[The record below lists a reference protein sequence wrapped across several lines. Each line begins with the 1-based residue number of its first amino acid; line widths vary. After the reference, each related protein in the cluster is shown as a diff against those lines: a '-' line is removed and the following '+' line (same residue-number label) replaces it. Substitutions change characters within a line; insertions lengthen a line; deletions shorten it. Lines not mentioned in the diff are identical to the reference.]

1 MTVLLVMGRRLLS
14 IFLIKIVRNL
24 VFLDKPFLFTNRFYK
39 MQNDIALFSELCD
52 TLFEAERNQPV
63 AKPIPTSKLYQQL
76 DLSLRSDGLID
87 DDLKHILKDIIKS
100 TPKTASKSFF
110 NQLFGGR
117 IGKATLGDLLAVLF
131 NNSMY
136 TYKVAGP
143 QVGIEK
149 QVLKNI
155 CALAGYSED
164 SDGTLAPGGS
174 MSNMMALIMARDHK
188 NETIRDEGLTKPMT
202 LYTSRESHYS
212 ISKNAAL
219 TGIGRHQ
226 VRLINTNAKGEM
238 LAEHLEALVQQDI
251 TDGLEPFFVN
261 ATAGTTVLGA
271 FDPIEAL
278 SKVCKKHQLWL
289 HVDGAYCGG
298 VIFSAKYKHL
308 VKGLEL
314 SDSFSINA
322 HKMLGTPLSC
332 SIIVTQNR
340 EQLHHS
346 FSNEADYLYQTDG
359 DDFNLGKTSL
369 QCGRRNDALKLWT
382 LWKSVGTIGLEK
394 IVDKQFE
401 MAEIA
406 RAYINS
412 HDHYTLYSFEDSISV
427 CFNYKAMPAKAL
439 CTALYENSE
448 LMVGFGTFKNQEFVR
463 LVTINSVLE
472 KEDVL
477 GFFETLE
484 TFVSAHLL
492 KIATT

>member
-1 MTVLLVMGRRLLS
+1 
-14 IFLIKIVRNL
+14 
-24 VFLDKPFLFTNRFYK
+24 

-52 TLFEAERNQPV
+52 ALFEAESHQPV
-63 AKPIPTSKLYQQL
+63 AKPIPTSELYQQL
-76 DLSLRSDGLID
+76 DLSLRSDGVID
-87 DDLKHILKDIIKS
+87 EDLKNILKDIVKS

-117 IGKATLGDLLAVLF
+117 IGKAALGDLLAVLF

-143 QVGIEK
+143 HVGIEK

-188 NETIRDEGLTKPMT
+188 NESIRAEGLTKSMT
-202 LYTSRESHYS
+202 LYTSRASHYS

-219 TGIGRHQ
+219 TGIGRNQ
-226 VRLINTNAKGEM
+226 VRLVNTNDKGEM
-238 LAEHLEALVQQDI
+238 LAEHLEELVQKDI
-251 TDGLEPFFVN
+251 NDGLEPFFVN

-271 FDPIEAL
+271 FDAIEAL
-278 SKVCKKHQLWL
+278 ANVCKKHKLWL

-298 VIFSAKYKHL
+298 VIFSKKYKHL
-308 VKGLEL
+308 VNGLEL

-332 SIIVTQNR
+332 SIIVTQHR
-340 EQLHHS
+340 AQLHHS
-346 FSNEADYLYQTDG
+346 FSNEADYLYQTDD

-382 LWKSVGTIGLEK
+382 LWKSIGTNGLEN

-401 MAEIA
+401 MAKIA
-406 RAYINS
+406 RDYIKANK
-412 HDHYTLYSFEDSISV
+412 DYTLYSFEDSISV
-427 CFNYKAMPAKAL
+427 CFNYKGISANEL

-448 LMVGFGTFKNQEFVR
+448 LMIGFGKFKNQEFVR
-463 LVTINSVLE
+463 MVTINSVLE
-472 KEDVL
+472 SEDIL
-477 GFFETLE
+477 AFFRTLE
-484 TFVSAHLL
+484 AFVSVHLL
-492 KIATT
+492 KKSTT

>member
-1 MTVLLVMGRRLLS
+1 
-14 IFLIKIVRNL
+14 
-24 VFLDKPFLFTNRFYK
+24 

-52 TLFEAERNQPV
+52 ALFEAESHQPV
-63 AKPIPTSKLYQQL
+63 AKPIPTSELYQQL
-76 DLSLRSDGLID
+76 DLSLHSHGVID
-87 DDLKHILKDIIKS
+87 EDLKTILKDIIKS

-117 IGKATLGDLLAVLF
+117 IGKAALGDLLAVLF

-143 QVGIEK
+143 HVGIEK

-155 CALAGYSED
+155 CDLAGYSED

-188 NETIRDEGLTKPMT
+188 NESVRAEGLSKSMT

-219 TGIGRHQ
+219 TGIGRNQ
-226 VRLINTNAKGEM
+226 VRFINTNDKGEM
-238 LAEHLEALVQQDI
+238 LAEHLEELVQKDI
-251 TDGLEPFFVN
+251 NDGLEPFFVN

-271 FDPIEAL
+271 FDAIEAL
-278 SKVCKKHQLWL
+278 AKVCKKHKLWL

-298 VIFSAKYKHL
+298 VIFSKKYKHL
-308 VKGLEL
+308 VNRLEL

-332 SIIVTQNR
+332 SIIVTQHKA
-340 EQLHHS
+340 QLHHS

-382 LWKSVGTIGLEK
+382 LWKSIGTNGLEN

-401 MAEIA
+401 MAKIA
-406 RAYINS
+406 RDYIKANK
-412 HDHYTLYSFEDSISV
+412 DYTLYSFENSISV
-427 CFNYKAMPAKAL
+427 CFNYKGISANEL
-439 CTALYENSE
+439 CTSLYENSE
-448 LMVGFGTFKNQEFVR
+448 LMIGFGKFKNQEFVR
-463 LVTINSVLE
+463 MVTINSVLE
-472 KEDVL
+472 SEDIL
-477 GFFETLE
+477 SFFRTLE
-484 TFVSAHLL
+484 AFVSVHLL
-492 KIATT
+492 KNSTT